1 MYTRLPSPLRWTL
14 GFLSLLLFFGCPA
27 RAQTFANPPL
37 YPTTIDPGSLVV
49 ADVNHDGK
57 PDVIYLDATGAAPTA
72 VHIALGTGK
81 GTFTHG
87 QDMSLPAGI
96 CCSLTLAD
104 VTNDGNPD
112 ILLSGFVPAP
122 LGGVN
127 IVVAVLVG
135 NSDGTFQAPILN
147 TFNASTL
154 GAYPAFRSP
163 FAVGDLNGDGKMD
176 LALVDRQNGGTHIFL
191 GDGTGKFTAGTPVI
205 SGRDSAYL
213 VDLNG
218 DQKLDLVTIDSL
230 GGLFDVYLGKG
241 DGTFVLPPAQYAPGS
256 PAGSFFLIDV
266 NGDGHP
272 DMFLEYSPEGVPN
285 MGYYPGNPDGTFGSL
300 IPLGPPP
307 TSSAVVAYTDLNGD
321 GIPDLAF
328 LTPSGV
334 GVSLGGANHTFGPL
348 LTTISGGST
357 NVYSLLPRTLEF
369 ADFNSDGKT
378 DLAVP
383 VEGGISVL
391 LGKGNG
397 TFQSVPF
404 YDLGKEVGAAAVAD
418 FSGHQFQDI
427 AVSLPATFP
436 RLLLGNGRGTFT
448 LGPDPNPSYGASGA
462 DVTLLAADF
471 NGDGKPDLSIGN
483 MLPNTS
489 AVGSVQTVLLN
500 TGNGVFASPVAVPNS
515 SPIMADF
522 NLDGRTDIINVL
534 NGQITVS
541 LGQADG
547 TFTVMNTALR
557 LPFDTGHFNVGDVNG
572 DGKPDLV
579 LNYYDHLEIWLGNGD
594 GTFTYNSSIGI
605 STIENDSVTIGDV
618 DGDGNGDIILSPDPN
633 PGRLGP
639 LVIFYGNGDGTF
651 QPPAELPT
659 TRQFFQVVVADINRD
674 GKPDLVVTDGA
685 AIATFIN
692 LGSRQFAPEVD
703 YIAGRA
709 ISALIVV
716 DVNSDGF
723 PDIVVANTGGTTV
736 TVLLNQP
743 NGTASGSTVNGSLTV
758 SPEPSITGQSFSISL
773 ALSSPTSG
781 GPVPT
786 GSVSFNV
793 DGAFVGD
800 APVSNGSATY
810 VGSAALIPGSHTI
823 IATYNGDTNY
833 SPRSFSTVHIVQPP
847 TYATTTTLS
856 ATPANLLASQTVRL
870 LATVTSVQ
878 PLPLSEVT
886 FLDGTNSIG
895 AAELNSSG
903 VAELDTALLGPGT
916 HSLSANYAGSTQLG
930 FSFNNSYPAA
940 YFSPSTSPVV
950 VVTVTANVTS
960 ISLTPSASSAKAGT
974 VLTFSAQVSS
984 AEGAPFGGVSF
995 FDATSLL
1002 GTRAVTAG
1010 GAATFSTASLS
1021 VGSHT
1026 ITAIFNANGP
1036 YAASTSSPITIS
1048 VTSPPAGAAAVLIAL
1063 SKQNASATGS
1073 GTLVATVSTMDVSSG
1088 ASVTFLDSGTILGS
1102 APVDASG
1109 AARLQLTQMG
1119 SGLHSLTASF
1129 GGNAQFAPAVT
1140 PVLTEEWPQ
1149 AGPGFSLQVEES
1161 ASKLLSPA
1169 AAEMQVNVIPLA
1181 QPESSVSL
1189 SCANGLPPGYVCKFS
1204 TPVLNGGGNSTLS
1217 IEPAATAS
1225 RSLLLTGVARLA
1237 AVFVVTMIFG
1247 TYSRRQS
1254 KLLLALLV
1262 CCLVSVM
1269 GGCGNSAR
1277 SSDISRSTVITI
1289 QAAASGGSQQIIHS
1303 AQVSVRLSVEK

>member
-1 MYTRLPSPLRWTL
+1 MHTLLPSPLRWTVGIL
-14 GFLSLLLFFGCPA
+14 NLLLVFYCPA
-27 RAQTFANPPL
+27 HAQTFANPPL
-37 YPTTIDPGSLVV
+37 YPTTVDPGSLAV

-57 PDVIYLDATGAAPTA
+57 PDLIYLDATGSAPSA
-72 VHIALGTGK
+72 LHIALGRGN
-81 GTFTHG
+81 GTFAHG
-87 QDMSLPAGI
+87 QDMALPAGI
-96 CCSLTLAD
+96 CCSLTIAD

-112 ILLSGFVPAP
+112 ILLSGTVPTP

-135 NSDGTFQAPILN
+135 NGDGTFQEPIVN
-147 TFNASTL
+147 TFDASTL
-154 GAYPAFRSP
+154 GADPLFRSP

-176 LALVDRQNGGTHIFL
+176 LALVDRQNSGTHIFL
-191 GDGTGKFTAGTPVI
+191 GDGTGNFTAGTPVT
-205 SGRDSAYL
+205 SGRDNAYL

-218 DQKLDLVTIDSL
+218 DEKLDLVTTDSFA
-230 GGLFDVYLGKG
+230 GLFDVYLGKG
-241 DGTFVLPPAQYAPGS
+241 DGTFVLPAAQYAPGVS
-256 PAGSFFLIDV
+256 AGYFFLVDV
-266 NGDGHP
+266 NRDGHL
-272 DMFLEYSPEGVPN
+272 DMFLEYYPGGTPS
-285 MGYYPGNPDGTFGSL
+285 MGYYPGMSDGTFGSL
-300 IPLGPPP
+300 ISLGPPP
-307 TSSAVVAYTDLNGD
+307 TSSGVAAYTDLNGD

-334 GVSLGGANHTFGPL
+334 GVSLGGPNQTLGPL

-357 NVYSLLPRTLEF
+357 NVYSILPATLGIG
-369 ADFNSDGKT
+369 DFNADGKT

-391 LGKGNG
+391 LGNGDG

-404 YDLGKEVGAAAVAD
+404 YDLGHEVGAAAVAD

-436 RLLLGNGRGTFT
+436 RLLLGNGTGTFT
-448 LGPDPNPSYGASGA
+448 LGPDPHPSYGLPGA
-462 DVTLLAADF
+462 DVTLLSADF

-483 MLPNTS
+483 MVPNTS
-489 AVGSVQTVLLN
+489 AASNVQSVLLN
-500 TGNGVFASPVAVPNS
+500 MGNGVFASPVAVPNS

-557 LPFDTGHFNVGDVNG
+557 LPFDTGHFNVGDVNR

-594 GTFTYNSSIGI
+594 GTFTYNNSIGI
-605 STIENDSVTIGDV
+605 STVENDSVTIGDV

-674 GKPDLVVTDGA
+674 GNPDLVVTDGA

-692 LGSRQFAPEVD
+692 LGGRQFAPEVD

-709 ISALIVV
+709 VSALNVV

-743 NGTASGSTVNGSLTV
+743 NGTTSGTTVNGTLSV
-758 SPEPSITGQSFSISL
+758 SPEPSTAGQSFSITL
-773 ALSSPTSG
+773 AVSAPTNG
-781 GPVPT
+781 GPLPT

-793 DGAFVGD
+793 DGTFVGD
-800 APVSNGSATY
+800 AQLSSGSATY
-810 VGSAALIPGSHTI
+810 VDSTALIPGSHTI

-833 SPRSFSTVHIVQPP
+833 SPRSFSTVHTVQPP
-847 TYATTTTLS
+847 TYATTTILS

-903 VAELDTALLGPGT
+903 VAELDTALLAPGA
-916 HSLSANYAGSTQLG
+916 HSLSANYAGSTRLG
-930 FSFNNSYPAA
+930 FSFNSSYPAA
-940 YFSPSTSPVV
+940 YFSPSTSAVV
-950 VVTVTANVTS
+950 PVTVTANITS
-960 ISLTPSASSAKAGT
+960 ISLTASASSAVAGT
-974 VLTFSAQVSS
+974 VLTFSAQGSS
-984 AEGAPFGGVSF
+984 TAGAPFGGVSF
-995 FDATSLL
+995 FDGTSLL
-1002 GTRAVTAG
+1002 GTQALTAG

-1026 ITAIFNANGP
+1026 ITATFNANGP
-1036 YAASTSSPITIS
+1036 YAASTSSPVTIS
-1048 VTSPPAGAAAVLIAL
+1048 VTSSPAGAAAVVIAL
-1063 SKQNASATGS
+1063 SEQNASATGS
-1073 GTLVATVSTMDVSSG
+1073 GTLVASVSPFNLSSG
-1088 ASVTFLDSGTILGS
+1088 ATVTFLDSGTILGS
-1102 APVDASG
+1102 APLDASG
-1109 AARLQLTQMG
+1109 TARLQLTQMG
-1119 SGLHSLTASF
+1119 SGQHSLTASF
-1129 GGNAQFAPAVT
+1129 GGDAQFASAVT
-1140 PVLTEEWPQ
+1140 PVLTEEWPP

-1161 ASKLLSPA
+1161 ASKPVSPA
-1169 AAEMQVNVIPLA
+1169 VAEMQVNVIPLA

-1189 SCANGLPPGYVCKFS
+1189 SCVNGLPAGYACKFS
-1204 TPVLNGGGNSTLS
+1204 ALVLNGGGNSTLS
-1217 IEPAATAS
+1217 IEPKATAS
-1225 RSLLLTGVARLA
+1225 RSPLQTGVARLA
-1237 AVFVVTMIFG
+1237 VVFVLTMMFG
-1247 TYSRRQS
+1247 TYSRRRS
-1254 KLLLALLV
+1254 ALLLAVFV
-1262 CCLVSVM
+1262 CLLVSVT

-1277 SSDISRSTVITI
+1277 SADVSRTAVITI
-1289 QAAASGGSQQIIHS
+1289 QAAASTGNQQIIHS
-1303 AQVSVRLSVEK
+1303 AQVSVRLSIEK